1 MKKPESEFPR
11 RFLWWPSSIL
21 LTMIFAFVLAGLA
34 GCAGLATS
42 PAPNPTPAATLQI
55 STPPLPAATM
65 GTNYSANLLASG
77 GAPPYTWSVK
87 SGALPIGLQLSAP
100 TGSITGTPTASGSF
114 MFSAQVVDS
123 KAASSSAGFSLSV
136 AASPSAPTIS
146 GVSPSNGSSLGG
158 TTVTVSGTNFGSGAG
173 VQFGSIL
180 SSSVQVVSAT
190 QLKAVTPPESAGS
203 VDVIVQNMGGQ
214 TARAPGAFTF
224 VGPLQIVSTSLPAGS
239 VGIGYSSSLS
249 ASGGTPPYSWSTAG
263 GALPAGLQLNS
274 GGTIA
279 GTPSTTGSYSF
290 SAKVLDA
297 NSASSTAGFSLGIA
311 AASGPTI
318 SSVAPNSGSTQGGTT
333 VTVSGSN
340 FRSGVGVQFGAHL
353 ATFVALVSS
362 TQLQAVT
369 PSESSG
375 IVDVYVQDTNGQVAD
390 ATNAF
395 TFIAPLQIVT
405 TSLPAGSVGMSYSS
419 SLSASGG
426 VPPYS
431 WSTSGGSLPGGLQLS
446 SISGTISG
454 TPSAAGSFSI
464 NAMVSDSKS
473 TTSTSAFTIAIAP
486 NPAPTIASVSPNSGP
501 ASGGTTLTISGTNFR
516 TGAAVQVGGVLA
528 SSVQI
533 VSPTQIQAVTP
544 AEPSGLV
551 DVAVVDSDGLTATA
565 VDAFTMT
572 NPGSNTPPLV
582 PTPSTDPLA
591 PKIFNASSS
600 AQSGDVSFIQ
610 GANFDS
616 TSQVWL
622 GGATAAATQ
631 LTQVNKVGSTW
642 LAVQLPKSW
651 TNAMVMWVSNS
662 HGASKSVALNG
673 AVATHLDAMQLVP
686 NGAFRLLGRNLLM
699 PGSTPVVTVDGQTAT
714 VHTGASD
721 ENMLV
726 VTAPGSL
733 SPTSASVIKVDNGN
747 GTGPMTLDRQIS
759 VVSGTGDPYGLG
771 VGWGAGF
778 TFASQII
785 KVSTPCNGT
794 QDDTAKIQAAINSAA
809 SLGGNVLLPGGT
821 CRLTSTL
828 NMKSNVVLQG
838 AGLDVTILKYEG
850 NYPISAKG
858 ADLIGLADLTILNSG
873 SVVEGPI
880 WQNNTRSFLL
890 RVKIDMGVSHQLF
903 FTGNTNLVVSQCNF
917 IQRGSL
923 DSQNPYLF
931 NNSAGLVFTGNAS
944 TSIDGSPTFQYVHDS
959 LFTGNHF
966 TRDASNQNE
975 SQVIVTHRFVMDFSY
990 RIAVV
995 GNTFDVTHG
1004 PVTNKNRNDGETL
1017 LTEGGG
1023 SNRTE
1028 NLGTVSSATANTIS
1042 DPTNTIN
1049 VNPFGAGL
1057 PEDYGVA
1064 IVAGT
1069 GAGQTREIVSYAGGT
1084 MQVDRAWDVVPD
1096 NTSRY
1101 ATFVWGL
1108 EKSLLKGNTLVDN
1121 PRGIWLY
1128 QTAIRDVD
1136 VLANTMTNGGGI
1148 YLRTFQSK
1156 AAKQFDPIYNVRIR
1170 NNIVSN
1176 STGLWLSYINA
1187 VFVNKDQTN
1196 FGIADIG
1203 IEIAN
1208 NTLTANVPN
1217 LMVNSEEYAGREG
1230 YMDVM
1235 RSETSVGQLTTTPM
1249 VLGTIFLGN
1258 QCANC
1263 STPFI
1268 IGTGD
1273 YGTVLIS
1280 NVPPPSSP
1288 NSISDWQTLGS
1299 SIGGSIGTVAQ

>member
-1 MKKPESEFPR
+1 
-11 RFLWWPSSIL
+11 
-21 LTMIFAFVLAGLA
+21 
-34 GCAGLATS
+34 
-42 PAPNPTPAATLQI
+42 
-55 STPPLPAATM
+55 
-65 GTNYSANLLASG
+65 
-77 GAPPYTWSVK
+77 
-87 SGALPIGLQLSAP
+87 
-100 TGSITGTPTASGSF
+100 

-123 KAASSSAGFSLSV
+123 KVASSSAGFSLSV
-136 AASPSAPTIS
+136 ATSPSAPTIS
-146 GVSPSNGSSLGG
+146 GVSPTSGSALGG
-158 TTVTVSGTNFGSGAG
+158 TTVTVSGTNFGSVAG

-180 SSSVQVVSAT
+180 ASSVQVVSAT
-190 QLKAVTPPESAGS
+190 QLKAVTPAESAGS

-214 TARAPGAFTF
+214 TARAPSAFTF

-239 VGIGYSSSLS
+239 VGISYSSSLS
-249 ASGGTPPYSWSTAG
+249 ASGGTPPYSWTTAG
-263 GALPAGLQLNS
+263 GALPSGLQLNS

-279 GTPSTTGSYSF
+279 GTPSTAGSYSF

-297 NSASSTAGFSLGIA
+297 NSASSTAGFSLSIA

-318 SSVAPNSGSTQGGTT
+318 SGVTPNNGPTQGGTT

-353 ATFVALVSS
+353 ATSVALVSS

-369 PSESSG
+369 APESSG
-375 IVDVYVQDTNGQVAD
+375 IVDVYVQDSGGQVAD
-390 ATNAF
+390 ASNAF
-395 TFIAPLQIVT
+395 TFIAPLRIVT
-405 TSLPAGSVGMSYSS
+405 TSLAAGSVGMSYSS

-431 WSTSGGSLPGGLQLS
+431 WSTVGGALPAGLQLS
-446 SISGTISG
+446 STSGTISG
-454 TPSAAGSFSI
+454 TPSATGSFSI
-464 NAMVSDSKS
+464 NAMVSDGKS
-473 TTSTSAFTIAIAP
+473 TTSSASFTIAIAA
-486 NPAPTIASVSPNSGP
+486 NPAPTIASVSPKSGP
-501 ASGGTTLTISGTNFR
+501 ASGGTTITVSGTDFR
-516 TGAAVQVGGVLA
+516 AGAAVHVGGVLA

-551 DVAVVDSDGLTATA
+551 DVAVVDSDGLTATE
-565 VDAFTMT
+565 VDAFTVT
-572 NPGSNTPPLV
+572 NPGSNTPPVV
-582 PTPSTDPLA
+582 PTPSSDPLA

-600 AQSGDVSFIQ
+600 AQAGDVSFIQ

-622 GGATAAATQ
+622 GGVTAAAATQ

-642 LAVQLPKSW
+642 LAVQLPKPW
-651 TNAMVMWVSNS
+651 TIAMVLWVSNS

-673 AVATHLDAMQLVP
+673 AVATHLDATQLVP
-686 NGAFRLLGRNLLM
+686 NGAFRILGRNLVM
-699 PGSTPVVTVDGQTAT
+699 PGFTPVVTVDGHTGT
-714 VHTGASD
+714 VNTGASD

-726 VTAPGSL
+726 VTAPASL

-747 GTGPMTLDRQIS
+747 GTGPMTLARQIS

-778 TFASQII
+778 TFASQIV

-794 QDDTAKIQAAINSAA
+794 QDDTANIQAAINSAT

-821 CRLTSTL
+821 CRLTSSL

-838 AGLDVTILKYEG
+838 AGLNVTILKYEG

-890 RVKIDMGVSHQLF
+890 RVKIDMGVSRQLF
-903 FTGNTNLVVSQCNF
+903 LTGNTNLVVSQCNF

-931 NNSAGLVFTGNAS
+931 NSSAGLVFSGNAS
-944 TSIDGSPTFQYVHDS
+944 TSIDGSPTFKYVHDS

-975 SQVIVTHRFVMDFSY
+975 SPVIVTHRFVMDFSY

-1004 PVTNKNRNDGETL
+1004 PVTNRNRNDGETL

-1028 NLGTVSSATANTIS
+1028 NLGTVSSATTNTIS
-1042 DPTNTIN
+1042 DPSNTIN
-1049 VNPFGAGL
+1049 VNPFGTGL

-1069 GAGQTREIVSYAGGT
+1069 GAGQTREIVSYSSGT
-1084 MQVDRAWDVVPD
+1084 IQVDHAWDVVPD
-1096 NTSRY
+1096 NTSHY

-1176 STGLWLSYINA
+1176 STGLWLSHINA

-1196 FGIADIG
+1196 FGVADIG
-1203 IEIAN
+1203 IEILN

-1217 LMVNSEEYAGREG
+1217 LIVNSEEYAGREG

-1235 RSETSVGQLTTTPM
+1235 RSETSGGQLTTTPM
-1249 VLGTIFLGN
+1249 VLGTIFVGN

-1273 YGTVLIS
+1273 YGTVLIN

-1299 SIGGSIGTVAQ
+1299 SIGGSVGTVAQ